1 MINKLILSAMLFLAS
16 LGVISEVIVNDLGMT
31 ESDLNKS
38 TASVASDKL
47 WPRTKSVARG
57 SVPQVKA

>member
-1 MINKLILSAMLFLAS
+1 MLFLAS